1 MTTSVE
7 KKITASFQWTLKGW
21 LSIHRIVIRQT
32 LGPLRFFPLIMA
44 VLSLALAST
53 SSGGGKASSGIS
65 AEGSIL
71 ITNSSSKTYMTFRA
85 DVQGCK
91 WRIRSTGTNKLNRT
105 LDMGSEDRGL
115 VYRLEYN
122 DSKNLPIGRVENG
135 SFPIDAGGGIPHLY
149 TFLCQTCYLPNESEG
164 PLTPIYDGAAGALG
178 DPNLKQVARWTR
190 FDSTPMFRNLRYYPL
205 SQAGSSNDPPKNY
218 LAQFEILSFT
228 NFQGHF
234 IPTLGIFK
242 RYDRS
247 VPPNL
252 AAVGEMRVTNV
263 LPLNSE
269 QFQPKPPS
277 GGPFSIY
284 DLRMLTSSNT
294 TFSYISTQGEWPD
307 LQKALK
313 IYNLQ

>member
-1 MTTSVE
+1 MGSWLRIVLPLFLAS
-7 KKITASFQWTLKGW
+7 ASFGASK
-21 LSIHRIVIRQT
+21 
-32 LGPLRFFPLIMA
+32 
-44 VLSLALAST
+44 ALP
-53 SSGGGKASSGIS
+53 GFS

-71 ITNSSSKTYMTFRA
+71 ITNSSSKTYVTFRA
-85 DVQGCK
+85 DVHGCK

-122 DSKNLPIGRVENG
+122 DSKNLPVGRVENG
-135 SFPIDAGGGIPHLY
+135 SFPTDAGYGIPHLY
-149 TFLCQTCYLPNESEG
+149 TFLCQACYLGKESEG
-164 PLTPIYDGAAGALG
+164 PLTPVYDGGAGALG
-178 DPNLKQVARWTR
+178 DQNLKQFARWTR

-205 SQAGSSNDPPKNY
+205 SQGGSKEAMDSGKSC
-218 LAQFEILSFT
+218 LAEFEILSFT
-228 NFQGHF
+228 NFEGHL

-252 AAVGEMRVTNV
+252 AAFGEMRVTSV
-263 LPLNSE
+263 LPLSSE

-284 DLRMLTSSNT
+284 DLRVFASSNT
-294 TFSYISTQGEWPD
+294 TFSYVSTLGEWPD

-313 IYNLQ
+313 IYNLQTYGPPKSR